1 MGIFNLDEEE
11 VADQV
16 QIKNYRPQGFRYKE
30 KPAMVPPVSQSEAS
44 RLVPDQPPGRVV
56 NTYSREWLRECL
68 ARHVAKM
75 PASKAQAFLDGYKAK
90 HSELAYK
97 QLHDDVREVQTFGFL
112 QLEQHADAEQKALQ
126 PPLFN

>member
-1 MGIFNLDEEE
+1 MGFFSLDEDETE
-11 VADQV
+11 DQV

-30 KPAMVPPVSQSEAS
+30 KPTVVQPVSQSEAG
-44 RLVPDQPPGRVV
+44 RLVPDQPQGRVV
-56 NTYSREWLRECL
+56 DTYGREWLRECL

-75 PASKAQAFLDGYKAK
+75 PASKAQVFLDGYKAK

-112 QLEQHADAEQKALQ
+112 QLEQHADDEQKTLQ
-126 PPLFN
+126 PSLFN